1 MTGFVRAWY
10 HLGRD
15 GRFCMEWSVLD
26 VGVGVLALLFGI
38 FGLREGFARQLA
50 TLITFVLTM
59 VALYVAYPI
68 LLEYLAGNFP
78 EWSVGTVTGLGL
90 LALALLS
97 IGLFVL
103 LKQVLASAMLAN
115 LSDGTDKGM
124 GFVLGLLRGG
134 VLAVLLLSVVAQ
146 LGSEGVRS
154 RMQDGSWVGR
164 WVCDRVAPLAAEYV
178 NRERL
183 GEQMDALRD
192 RVELPMPAEVIE

>member
-1 MTGFVRAWY
+1 
-10 HLGRD
+10 
-15 GRFCMEWSVLD
+15 MEWSVLD

-59 VALYVAYPI
+59 VALYVAYPV

-78 EWSVGTVTGLGL
+78 EWSVATVTGVGL
-90 LALALLS
+90 VALALLS

-146 LGSEGVRS
+146 LGSEDI
-154 RMQDGSWVGR
+154 RMRMRDTSWVGR
-164 WVCDRVAPLAAEYV
+164 WVCDRVAPMAAEYV

-183 GEQMDALRD
+183 GEQVDALRD

>member
-1 MTGFVRAWY
+1 M
-10 HLGRD
+10 D
-15 GRFCMEWSVLD
+15 WSVLD
-26 VGVGVLALLFGI
+26 VVVGVLALMFGI
-38 FGLREGFARQLA
+38 FGLRAGFARQLA
-50 TLITFVLTM
+50 TLLTFVLTM
-59 VALYVAYPI
+59 VVLYVAYPV

-78 EWSVGTVTGLGL
+78 EWSMAMVTGVGL
-90 LALALLS
+90 AALALLS

-146 LGSEGVRS
+146 LGSENIRL
-154 RMQDGSWVGR
+154 RMRDTSWVGR
-164 WVCDRVAPLAAEYV
+164 WVCERVAPMAAEYV

-183 GEQMDALRD
+183 GEQVDALRD